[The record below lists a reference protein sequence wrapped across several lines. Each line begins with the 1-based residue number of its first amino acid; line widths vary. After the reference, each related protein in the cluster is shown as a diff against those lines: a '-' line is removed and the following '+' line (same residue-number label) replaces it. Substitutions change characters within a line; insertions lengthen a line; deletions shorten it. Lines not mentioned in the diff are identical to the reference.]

1 VTRIDLGIPG
11 YHSLAAEYVREEFIT
26 LVIAAAFQASAG
38 HRLPQERVEIT
49 EKGVSL
55 LVDDESAGRYKELAE
70 QFMTTVASPLFWKGV
85 ITALIVLDSNPIITQ
100 PLKNP
105 KRVAR
110 CD

>member
-1 VTRIDLGIPG
+1 MVRIDLGISG

-38 HRLPQERVEIT
+38 HKLPQERIEVT
-49 EKGVSL
+49 ERGVSL

-70 QFMTTVASPLFWKGV
+70 QFMTTMASPLFWKGI
-85 ITALIVLDSNPIITQ
+85 ITTLMVLDSNPIIAQ

-105 KRVAR
+105 RKIAR